1 MGLGFLY
8 SFSEASELY
17 ILIQALIGEFTIT
30 NIKDI
35 KWNTLAFKSLTIKE
49 NKKMVL

>member
-8 SFSEASELY
+8 SFFKASELY
-17 ILIQALIGEFTIT
+17 ILIQVLIGEFAVA

-35 KWNTLAFKSLTIKE
+35 KWNALAFKSLAIKE
-49 NKKMVL
+49 DKKMVL